1 MKNFIQDFKEFAVK
15 GNVVDLAIGI
25 IIGAAFNKI
34 VSTLVEKVIM
44 PPFGLLFGDTDFS
57 EYKWILKP
65 QEVGPNGDVIQ
76 EQVAI
81 GYGSLVQVSVDFL
94 IVALTI
100 FMVIRG
106 INSLKR
112 KAEDEKE
119 TSVPTPKDI
128 ELLSEIRDLLK
139 KQAPTG

>member
-1 MKNFIQDFKEFAVK
+1 MSKFFEAFKEFAVK

-57 EYKWILKP
+57 EYKWILRP
-65 QEVGPNGDVIQ
+65 REVGPGGDVIQ

-81 GYGSLVQVSVDFL
+81 GYGAFVQVTLDFL
-94 IVALTI
+94 IIALTI
-100 FMVIRG
+100 FLIVRM

-128 ELLSEIRDLLK
+128 QLLAEIRDLLK
-139 KQAPTG
+139 QQTPTS

>member
-15 GNVVDLAIGI
+15 GSVVDLAIGI

-34 VSTLVEKVIM
+34 VSTLVERVIM
-44 PPFGLLFGDTDFS
+44 PPFGLLFGEADFS
-57 EYKWILKP
+57 RYKWVLRPAEIGPSGNVL
-65 QEVGPNGDVIQ
+65 QEEVS
-76 EQVAI
+76 I
-81 GYGSLVQVSVDFL
+81 GYGALVQVSVDFL

-100 FMVIRG
+100 FVVIRF

-112 KAEDEKE
+112 KAENEQE

-128 ELLSEIRDLLK
+128 QLLAEIRDLLK
-139 KQAPTG
+139 KQGPAS

>member
-1 MKNFIQDFKEFAVK
+1 MKNFIQDFKEFAVR

-25 IIGAAFNKI
+25 IIGAAFNNI

-44 PPFGLLFGDTDFS
+44 PPFGLLFGEADFS
-57 EYKWILKP
+57 RYEWVLRP
-65 QEVGPNGDVIQ
+65 EEVGPNGNVIQ
-76 EQVAI
+76 EEVAI
-81 GYGSLVQVSVDFL
+81 GYGALVQVCFDFL

-100 FMVIRG
+100 FVVVRL

-112 KAEDEKE
+112 KAENEQE

-128 ELLSEIRDLLK
+128 QLLAEIRDLLK
-139 KQAPTG
+139 KQTPQS

>member
-1 MKNFIQDFKEFAVK
+1 MNKFIQDFKEFAVR

-57 EYKWILKP
+57 EYKWILRP
-65 QEVGPNGDVIQ
+65 RELGLNGDVIQ

-81 GYGSLVQVSVDFL
+81 GYGSLVQVSFDFF
-94 IVALTI
+94 IIALTI
-100 FMVIRG
+100 FVVIRF
-106 INSLKR
+106 INSMKR
-112 KAEDEKE
+112 KAEDENEK
-119 TSVPTPKDI
+119 SVPTPKDI
-128 ELLSEIRDLLK
+128 QLLAEIRDLLK
-139 KQAPTG
+139 KQAPVE